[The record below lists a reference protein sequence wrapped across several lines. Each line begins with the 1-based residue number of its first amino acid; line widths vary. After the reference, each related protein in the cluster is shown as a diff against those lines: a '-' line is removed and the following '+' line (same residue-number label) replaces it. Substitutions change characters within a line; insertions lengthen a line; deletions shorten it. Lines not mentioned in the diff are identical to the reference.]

1 MKKSTIRLS
10 VFVVLV
16 FVSTFSFANPTA
28 KEANETEITPV
39 ENLYLG
45 NSIEK
50 VWKISYSTQ
59 ENPVTIA
66 LRTVGS
72 GKEFV
77 VRSQF
82 FEVIYASGPEGFGVR
97 KIHSSLREVPANITS
112 SVLNKQQL
120 QNQKILTPNEIS
132 DAYALELI
140 ASFLPDLINDG
151 YKHLIF

>member
-1 MKKSTIRLS
+1 GRL
-10 VFVVLV
+10 
-16 FVSTFSFANPTA
+16 
-28 KEANETEITPV
+28 I
-39 ENLYLG
+39 LG

-50 VWKISYSTQ
+50 VWKISYSAQ

-66 LRTVGS
+66 LRTVGNER
-72 GKEFV
+72 EFV

-97 KIHSSLREVPANITS
+97 KIHSSFRGVPAKFTS

-120 QNQKILTPNEIS
+120 QNQRILTPNKIS

-140 ASFLPDLINDG
+140 AGFLPDLLNDG